1 MFKSMSCYVLNPH
14 VAQAVKHG
22 HVCPIVFEDWS
33 SITDIKNQK
42 QCRHKHTHTHQN
54 IILQFVYYIYTHIY
68 IFTSISIYLRVHSKT
83 LVVTH
88 AHAFVNMTQGG
99 EVVFASTSHID
110 MMIASL
116 VLKNM
121 FVLCVPLL

>member
-1 MFKSMSCYVLNPH
+1 MFVLSCLKTGVQLQISKIRNN
-14 VAQAVKHG
+14 V
-22 HVCPIVFEDWS
+22 D
-33 SITDIKNQK
+33 TN
-42 QCRHKHTHTHQN
+42 THTHQN
-54 IILQFVYYIYTHIY
+54 MILQFVYYIYTHIY